1 MLGKRVKWENSKCIV
16 RHGFLL
22 MLLLWGTVEVG
33 YGQDQV
39 RKYATRQVN
48 RSIALL
54 GLGGSIDNPTH
65 VVDQNPQTASTLQF
79 LVGALGLTY
88 AEQVVDF
95 NPNPEATTAYLPT
108 LPAGTPITLKLSLP
122 RELLGV
128 LTGVIIQPITD
139 LNYEGGLFGAG
150 WNYTNVGSPVPNT
163 NLLALLS
170 GAGESEI
177 TITPNVAYQGVRVR
191 LTSALGL
198 SGSMG
203 FFHAYV
209 MEDSPQPLD
218 CEERNT
224 PIDVLS
230 GTRST
235 GLSLLTSLG
244 GVTNPYNAI
253 NGNVTD
259 YATMNVG
266 VGALNTIYLNTIF
279 ETASLPGQRVR
290 VILEDP
296 GGLLNLTLLSSFT
309 IQPYLRDQPVGPP
322 LAASSPLLNL
332 RLLPGTNKFELAYN
346 IDQVFDRV
354 ELRFDNTVTALTSL
368 RVYEVSRLPRIMLI
382 EDPSML
388 SDSLTNCGQVDLSKA
403 IANYQP
409 DHYDYRYYTVANGGT
424 ALPSSLVSTS
434 GTYYIEAVDPVTG
447 CASER
452 VEVSATVF
460 ALPEITLSAIPAI
473 CEGEVTAVIAYS
485 NIQNG
490 ANEYRIEWDDNAVDF
505 TDVPYTVLPSSP
517 ISISIPASATI
528 GEYTGVLKVRN
539 TETGCESDGYP
550 ITVTV
555 LPLPGK
561 PHLTISDVI
570 N

>member
-1 MLGKRVKWENSKCIV
+1 MLGERVKWGNSKRIV

-22 MLLLWGTVEVG
+22 MLLLWGTVEMG

-39 RKYATRQVN
+39 RKYATRQRVFTG
-48 RSIALL
+48 LL
-54 GLGGSIDNPTH
+54 GGTAQNPTH
-65 VVDQNPQTASTLQF
+65 VIDQNPRTSSTLQIG
-79 LVGALGLTY
+79 LGALYLMYT
-88 AEQVVDF
+88 EQVVDF
-95 NPNPEATTAYLPT
+95 NPDPAATNATNSPT
-108 LPAGTPITLKLSLP
+108 FPAGTPITLKLSFP
-122 RELLGV
+122 RELLGL
-128 LTGVIIQPITD
+128 LTGVVIQPITN
-139 LNYEGGLFGAG
+139 LSNSS
-150 WNYTNVGSPVPNT
+150 YTNVGSPITNA

-198 SGSMG
+198 GISID

-218 CEERNT
+218 CEARDN

-230 GTRST
+230 GTRSA

-253 NGNVTD
+253 NDTLTD
-259 YATMNVG
+259 YATMVVG

-279 ETASLPGQRVR
+279 ETASVPGQKVR

-309 IQPYLRDQPVGPP
+309 IQPYLRDQLAGPP

-346 IDQVFDRV
+346 IDEEFDRV
-354 ELRFDNTVTALTSL
+354 ELRFDNTVAALTSL

-388 SDSLTNCGQVDLSKA
+388 SDSLTNCGQVDLSAA

-424 ALPSSLVSTS
+424 ALDSSVVTSS
-434 GTYYIEAVDPVTG
+434 GTYYIEAIDPVTG

-452 VEVSATVF
+452 VPVTATVI

-490 ANEYRIEWDDNAVDF
+490 ANEYSIEWDNSAVDF
-505 TDVPYTVLPSSP
+505 TDVSYTVLPSGP
-517 ISISIPASATI
+517 ISISVPASATI
-528 GEYTGVLKVRN
+528 GEYTGIFKIRN

>member
-1 MLGKRVKWENSKCIV
+1 MLGERVKWENSKRIV

-33 YGQDQV
+33 CGQDQV
-39 RKYATRQVN
+39 RKYATRQRVFTG
-48 RSIALL
+48 LL
-54 GLGGSIDNPTH
+54 GGTAQNPTN
-65 VVDQNPQTASTLQF
+65 VIDQNPRTSSTLQVA
-79 LVGALGLTY
+79 LGALNLMYT
-88 AEQVVDF
+88 EQVVDF
-95 NPNPEATTAYLPT
+95 NPDPAATNATNSPT
-108 LPAGTPITLKLSLP
+108 FPAGTPITLKLSLP
-122 RELLGV
+122 SEILGLATSV
-128 LTGVIIQPITD
+128 VIQPITG
-139 LNYEGGLFGAG
+139 LRNAGGLTG
-150 WNYTNVGSPVPNT
+150 WTSNSVGTSIT
-163 NLLALLS
+163 DANLLALLS

-177 TITPNVAYQGVRVR
+177 TITPDVPFQGVRVR

-198 SGSMG
+198 GISLD

-209 MEDSPQPLD
+209 TEAGPVLD
-218 CEERNT
+218 CEERNK

-230 GTRST
+230 GTRSA

-244 GVTNPYNAI
+244 GVTDPYNVI

-259 YATMNVG
+259 YATMAVG

-279 ETASLPGQRVR
+279 ETASVPGQRLR
-290 VILEDP
+290 VIMEDP
-296 GGLLNLTLLSSFT
+296 GGLLDLGLLSSFT
-309 IQPYLRDQPVGPP
+309 IQPYLRDQPAGPP

-332 RLLPGTNKFELAYN
+332 RLLPGTSKFELAYN
-346 IDQVFDRV
+346 IDEEFDRV
-354 ELRFDNTVTALTSL
+354 ELRFDNTVAALTSL
-368 RVYEVSRLPRIMLI
+368 RVYEVSRSSRVMLI
-382 EDPSML
+382 EDLDML

-403 IANYQP
+403 IANYHP
-409 DHYDYRYYTVANGGT
+409 DHYDYRYYTVADGGT

-452 VEVSATVF
+452 VPVTATVI
-460 ALPEITLSAIPAI
+460 ALPEITLSPIPAI

-485 NIQNG
+485 NTQNG
-490 ANEYRIEWDDNAVDF
+490 ANEYSIEWDDNASGF
-505 TDVPYTVLPSSP
+505 TDVSYTGLPSSP
-517 ISISIPASATI
+517 ITISIPASATI
-528 GEYTGVLKVRN
+528 GEYTGIFKIRN